1 MDLKQFQQQL
11 ARQQREI
18 DDARR
23 RKLPVKVGRIAA
35 DHFKENFRK
44 GGFVNGG
51 LHPWQPT
58 KRQQSGS
65 KRAAAKY
72 DPLLSRRKHL
82 YGGLKYIPGDYRVL
96 VRDDLK
102 YAPIHNWGGDV
113 SPTVT
118 EKMRKYAWA
127 RYNEAIGRKKGVK
140 RKKKYVESEE
150 ALRWK
155 ALALTKKPRL
165 QINIPQRQFLGESQ
179 ELNQKINETIDKE
192 ISKIIDN
199 G

>member
-1 MDLKQFQQQL
+1 MK
-11 ARQQREI
+11 RT
-18 DDARR
+18 
-23 RKLPVKVGRIAA
+23 LPVKIGRIAD
-35 DHFKENFRK
+35 DHFHENFRK

-65 KRAAAKY
+65 KRAAANY
-72 DPLLSRRKHL
+72 GPLLSSRKHL
-82 YGGLKYIPGDYRVL
+82 YGSLKYIPGDYRVL

-113 SPTVT
+113 NPAVT
-118 EKMRKYAWA
+118 AKMRRYAWY
-127 RYNEAIGRKKGVK
+127 RYNLAIGKKGAK
-140 RKKKYVESEE
+140 RGKKYVETEE

-155 ALALTKKPRL
+155 ALALTKKTRL
-165 QINIPQRQFLGESQ
+165 QIHIPQRQFLGESQ
-179 ELNQKINETIDKE
+179 ELDRKIKDTIDNELKR
-192 ISKIIDN
+192 IIDN

>member
-1 MDLKQFQQQL
+1 MDLRQFQQQL

-18 DDARR
+18 EEAMRR
-23 RKLPVKVGRIAA
+23 TLPVKVGRLAK
-35 DHFKENFRK
+35 DHYQENFRK
-44 GGFVNGG
+44 GGFVDGG

-58 KRQQSGS
+58 RRQQSGS
-65 KRAAAKY
+65 KSAAANY
-72 DPLLSRRKHL
+72 GPLLSSRKNL

-118 EKMRKYAWA
+118 EKMRKYAWY
-127 RYNEAIGRKKGVK
+127 RYNLAIGKKNGAK
-140 RKKKYVESEE
+140 RKKKYVETEE

-155 ALALTKKPRL
+155 ALALTSKTRL
-165 QINIPQRQFLGESQ
+165 QIHIPQRQFLGEF
-179 ELNQKINETIDKE
+179 
-192 ISKIIDN
+192 
-199 G
+199 

>member
-18 DDARR
+18 EQAMRR
-23 RKLPVKVGRIAA
+23 TLPVKVGRIAK
-35 DHFKENFRK
+35 DHYQENFRK

-58 KRQQSGS
+58 RRQQSGS
-65 KRAAAKY
+65 KSAAANY
-72 DPLLSRRKHL
+72 GPLLSGRKHL

>member
-11 ARQQREI
+11 AAKQREVEQ
-18 DDARR
+18 AMRR
-23 RKLPVKVGRIAA
+23 TLPVKVGRIAA
-35 DHFKENFRK
+35 DHYHENFRK
-44 GGFVNGG
+44 GGFVDGG

-65 KRAAAKY
+65 KRAAANY
-72 DPLLSRRKHL
+72 GPLLSSRKNL
-82 YGGLKYIPGDYRVL
+82 YGSIKYIPGDYRVM
-96 VRDDLK
+96 VRSDLK
-102 YAPIHNWGGDV
+102 YAPLQNWGGFV

-127 RYNEAIGRKKGVK
+127 RYNEAIGRKKGAK

-192 ISKIIDN
+192 ISKIINN

>member
-11 ARQQREI
+11 AAKQREVEQTM
-18 DDARR
+18 RR
-23 RKLPVKVGRIAA
+23 TLPVKVGRIAA
-35 DHFKENFRK
+35 DHYHENFRK
-44 GGFVNGG
+44 GGFVDGG

-65 KRAAAKY
+65 KRAAANY
-72 DPLLSRRKHL
+72 GPLLSSRKNL
-82 YGGLKYIPGDYRVL
+82 YGSIKYIPGDYRVM
-96 VRDDLK
+96 VRSDLK
-102 YAPIHNWGGDV
+102 YAPLQNWGGFV

-127 RYNEAIGRKKGVK
+127 RYNEAIGRKKGAK

-192 ISKIIDN
+192 ISKIINN

>member
-11 ARQQREI
+11 AAHQREI
-18 DDARR
+18 ENAMKRT
-23 RKLPVKVGRIAA
+23 LPVKIGRIAA
-35 DHFKENFRK
+35 DHFHENFRK

-65 KRAAAKY
+65 KSAAANY
-72 DPLLSRRKHL
+72 SPLLSARKHL
-82 YGGLKYIPGDYRVL
+82 YGSIKYIPGDYRVM
-96 VRDDLK
+96 VRSDLK
-102 YAPIHNWGGDV
+102 YAPVHNWGGV
-113 SPTVT
+113 MSPTVT

-127 RYNEAIGRKKGVK
+127 RYNEAIGKKKGTK
-140 RKKKYVESEE
+140 RKKKHVETEE

-155 ALALTKKPRL
+155 ALALTKKPKL

-179 ELNQKINETIDKE
+179 ELDRKINETIDNE
-192 ISKIIDN
+192 IERIINN

>member
-11 ARQQREI
+11 AAKQREVEQ
-18 DDARR
+18 AMKRT
-23 RKLPVKVGRIAA
+23 LPVKIGRIAA
-35 DHFKENFRK
+35 DHFHENFRK

-51 LHPWQPT
+51 LHPLQPT

-65 KRAAAKY
+65 KSAAANY
-72 DPLLSRRKHL
+72 SPLLSARKHL
-82 YGGLKYIPGDYRVL
+82 YGSIKYIPCDYRVM
-96 VRDDLK
+96 VRSDLK
-102 YAPIHNWGGDV
+102 YAPVHNWGGV
-113 SPTVT
+113 MSPTVT

-127 RYNEAIGRKKGVK
+127 RYNEAIGRKKGSK
-140 RKKKYVESEE
+140 RKTKYVETEE

-155 ALALTKKPRL
+155 ALALTKKPKL

-179 ELNQKINETIDKE
+179 ELDRKINETIDNE
-192 ISKIIDN
+192 IERIINN